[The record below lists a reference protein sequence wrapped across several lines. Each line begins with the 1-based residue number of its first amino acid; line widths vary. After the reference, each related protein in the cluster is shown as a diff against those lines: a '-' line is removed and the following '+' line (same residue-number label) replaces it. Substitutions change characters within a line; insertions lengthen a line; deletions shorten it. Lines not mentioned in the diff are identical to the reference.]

1 MLQGVVITKISQQSQ
16 SFQPAMNVDDQ
27 QQPSSEPDAKLLD
40 DTPKPDENRN
50 IPLLVAV
57 STAIWKLAASPEA
70 RDRFRQ
76 LGAVHFFIRQ
86 LYQTTEE
93 VILNYYD
100 YHVVYYYILCN
111 IGVAPD
117 RELYIS
123 DWYRS

>member
-93 VILNYYD
+93 VILNYYN
-100 YHVVYYYILCN
+100 YFY
-111 IGVAPD
+111 
-117 RELYIS
+117 LYIII
-123 DWYRS
+123 YCVI